1 MKTTIGAFLLQRLRE
16 IGVTHIP
23 GVPGDYNLQFLE
35 QIDDAQGIDF
45 IGTCNELNAAYAADG
60 YARIRGAG
68 AVLTTYGVGELSAL
82 NGIAGAACEHVP
94 VVAITGAPP
103 LYAMEEGWLLH
114 HTLAEGDY
122 DDMMAAFT
130 PFTVAQTRLTPA
142 NAAAEIDR
150 VLIACMRE
158 KKPVYIQ
165 LPSNISYLEIEAP
178 DTPIATRCKSDPAS
192 LTRAADHLARKW
204 QAAHRPAILVD
215 MDAARFGLADPLLR
229 LAEKTATRFAAMT
242 TGKSILPENHPLS
255 LGLYNGKASTP
266 ETRAAIEESDCLLA
280 TAPRFIEVNSG
291 LFSARLPDCAA
302 MLRGHSL
309 RIEGVVY
316 EGVEAADLIEALIDR
331 LPKADAVARVPVAPA
346 RVSAPDADAP
356 LRHAALWPR
365 LAGFLRPGD
374 VVMAE
379 NGTSNIGLTPQAL
392 PDGVTLVNQ
401 NIWGSIGYTLP
412 ATLGTA
418 LAAPDRRHVLFIGD
432 GSLQLT
438 VQELSTMLRLGQK
451 PVIFVINNRGYTI
464 ERYILGM
471 RDAYNDIADW
481 RYTDLPAV
489 FGGQDFTTAQA
500 RTGADLEA
508 ALKQADASDCLSLI
522 ELHLDP
528 FDAPEALKS
537 FGPAVAEFDYGPS
550 GPQGADKHRPPVN
563 A

>member
-1 MKTTIGAFLLQRLRE
+1 MKTTIGAFLLRRLRE

-35 QIDDAQGIDF
+35 QIDDAQDIDF

-82 NGIAGAACEHVP
+82 NGIAGAAAEHVP
-94 VVAITGAPP
+94 VIAITGAPP

-114 HTLAEGDY
+114 HTLAEGNY

-150 VLIACMRE
+150 VLRACLRE

-165 LPSNISYLEIEAP
+165 LPSNISYLEIEVP
-178 DTPIATRCKSDPAS
+178 DTPFCTRSPSDPAG
-192 LTRAADHLARKW
+192 LAAAVAHLAAKW
-204 QAAHRPAILVD
+204 QAAQRPAILLD
-215 MDAARFGLADPLLR
+215 MDAARFGLADALLA
-229 LAEKTATRFAAMT
+229 LAEKTGARFAALT
-242 TGKSILPENHPLS
+242 TGKSILPERHPLS
-255 LGLYNGKASTP
+255 LGLYNGKQSSP
-266 ETRAAIEESDCLLA
+266 ETRAAIEQSDCLLA
-280 TAPRFIEVNSG
+280 TAPRLVEVNSG
-291 LFSARLPDCAA
+291 LFSARLPDDTA

-309 RIEGVVY
+309 RLDGQVY
-316 EGVEAADLIEALIDR
+316 EGVEAGELLAALIAA
-331 LPKADAVARVPVAPA
+331 LPARAPVKAAARVVPVAPA
-346 RVSAPDADAP
+346 PAPDAA
-356 LRHAALWPR
+356 LRHADLWPR
-365 LAGFLRPGD
+365 MRDFLRAGD
-374 VVMAE
+374 VVLAE
-379 NGTSNIGLTPQAL
+379 NGTSNLGLTPQMM
-392 PDGVTLVNQ
+392 PEGVAYISQ

-438 VQELSTMLRLGQK
+438 VQELSTMLRLGQN
-451 PVIFVINNRGYTI
+451 PVIFVLNNRGYTI

-481 RYTDLPAV
+481 RYTELPGV
-489 FGGQDFTTAQA
+489 FGGKAFVTAEA
-500 RTGADLEA
+500 RDTASLEDALRLADS
-508 ALKQADASDCLSLI
+508 ADGLVLI

-528 FDAPEALKS
+528 FDAPEALKIM
-537 FGPAVAEFDYGPS
+537 GPAVAAFDYGPA
-550 GPQGADKHRPPVN
+550 GPQNAAKHRPPVE